1 MINEFLMYK
10 IMKYLNAIPVILISC
25 LVMTACSS
33 KSSNDNAGV
42 LAAGTTGEK
51 TVVPVKTI
59 KLGKSTI
66 SRTIDY
72 TATILPYEEVNI
84 VPSAPGRIEKI
95 YVEVGDRVSKGDDLF
110 LMDRTQ
116 LYQQKVQLSSL
127 AKDLSRLDTLLR
139 TGSVKQQQYDQM
151 KTQYEVT
158 KTNVDFMEANTL
170 LKAPFSGVVTGKYFE
185 DGEMYSG
192 TPTTQSGRSAVVTL
206 MQVNPLKVNV
216 NISEQYYPLIKRG
229 MKATIKADVYDGEV
243 FTGSV
248 FRKAPTINSA
258 TRSFVTEIELAN
270 RNDMLK
276 PGMFVRVSM
285 DLGEVETFVVPSN
298 AVLMQEGTN
307 IRYVFL
313 AENGTAKRVEVT
325 LGKRFDD
332 KLEVE
337 AEFLNEGASLII
349 EGQSKLIDGDKIEI
363 VK

>member
-1 MINEFLMYK
+1 
-10 IMKYLNAIPVILISC
+10 MKYVKTIPVILISC
-25 LVMTACSS
+25 LVMSACSS
-33 KSSNDNAGV
+33 KSRNDNPGA
-42 LAAGTTGEK
+42 LAAGTTAENAA
-51 TVVPVKTI
+51 VPVKI
-59 KLGKSTI
+59 LSLGKSTI

-72 TATILPYEEVNI
+72 TATILPYEEVNM

-95 YVEVGDRVSKGDDLF
+95 NVEVGDRVSKGDDLF

-139 TGSVKQQQYDQM
+139 TGSVPQQQYDQM

-158 KTNVDFMEANTL
+158 KTSVDFMEVNTL

-192 TPTTQSGRSAVVTL
+192 SPTTQSGRSAVVTL
-206 MQVNPLKVNV
+206 MQVNPLKINV

-229 MKATIKADVYDGEV
+229 MKAIVTADVYSDEV

-248 FRKAPTINSA
+248 FRKAPTINSV
-258 TRSFVTEIELAN
+258 TRSFITEIELPN
-270 RNDMLK
+270 RNDLLK

-313 AENGTAKRVEVT
+313 EENGTAKRVEVT

-337 AEFLNEGASLII
+337 SELLKEGASLIT
-349 EGQSKLIDGDKIEI
+349 EGQSKLIDGDKIEVI
-363 VK
+363 K